1 MKSIISSPECG
12 KRIIIHP
19 ARSQFLLLL
28 ISSLHAAALLL
39 LFFIDLNFLLL
50 LIFAVLIVF
59 SLRQLII
66 SEKSTTHGLSL
77 QQGESLLF
85 QNDETS
91 DWQEADVLESFV
103 SRWLIVLRIRTLLDS
118 KKHSLVYA
126 TDSIN
131 GLSYRRLVVYL
142 NQHGL

>member
-12 KRIIIHP
+12 KRIVIRP

-28 ISSLHAAALLL
+28 ISSLHAVALLL

-66 SEKSTTHGLSL
+66 SEKSITHGLSL

-118 KKHSLVYA
+118 KQHSLVYA

-131 GLSYRRLVVYL
+131 SLSFRRLVVYL